1 MQKKID
7 AEEAKETE
15 LYDKFMCYCEN
26 GAGALKA
33 SVDAATTKIP
43 QVDSTISTK
52 TAEKSQLESDIV
64 QHKADRE

>member
-7 AEEAKETE
+7 TEEEKETE

-33 SVDAATTKIP
+33 SVEAAEKKIP
-43 QVDSTISTK
+43 EVEAASARK
-52 TAEKSQLESDIV
+52 PVRK
-64 QHKADRE
+64 

>member
-7 AEEAKETE
+7 AEEEKETE

-33 SVDAATTKIP
+33 SVEAAETKIP
-43 QVDSTISTK
+43 QVESAVSTTS
-52 TAEKSQLESDIV
+52 AEKE
-64 QHKADRE
+64 